1 MVVNAL
7 GMEDPGP
14 LFFTVCMEP
23 FERGWRDPMNTHYI
37 RSTWRIIPFS
47 QWFVTMV
54 GKSPNWGCSPS
65 KQPKWLVNGGYELLT
80 NWDDP
85 PSIWGWLR
93 LPSQGALPT
102 IFPYDSW
109 CHGFRMAIFCT
120 DLLSFK
126 ASLVRDKKTQ
136 RPRGMAFVSLVPRE
150 VWQGFFSPPRVILE
164 KVWWG
169 DSLVWEVDEVV
180 PPKKWNPKA
189 LRLQL

>member
-1 MVVNAL
+1 
-7 GMEDPGP
+7 MEDPGP

-23 FERGWRDPMNTHYI
+23 FERGWRVPINTHNI

-93 LPSQGALPT
+93 LPFQGALPT
-102 IFPYDSW
+102 IFPYDSSFR
-109 CHGFRMAIFCT
+109 HGFRMAKLFVFAVVQG
-120 DLLSFK
+120 LLGTWQK
-126 ASLVRDKKTQ
+126 DPTTTWYGLRELGTT
-136 RPRGMAFVSLVPRE
+136 RGVAR
-150 VWQGFFSPPRVILE
+150 FFSPPRVILQ

-169 DSLVWEVDEVV
+169 DSLRGSWWSCS
-180 PPKKWNPKA
+180 PPKKMKP
-189 LRLQL
+189 